1 MISMVGGF
9 EMRVVNQTAA
19 PMTITWS
26 ASDTAV
32 PAAGLRGRG
41 REMVSNIRRRY
52 AEGSP
57 NR

>member
-1 MISMVGGF
+1 MTSIAGGL

-19 PMTITWS
+19 PMTITWI

-32 PAAGLRGRG
+32 PAAGRRGRG

-52 AEGSP
+52 AERLP
-57 NR
+57 DR